1 VLVVIAM
8 EQPPV
13 SGQLCG
19 DRRLC
24 RTDRGDPVTGAGD
37 VRAMMTL
44 VAGAD
49 PEQTEDW
56 WELVSPLELAHVR
69 LVVRTV
75 VEGGIWIAYSDV
87 FKLVLVEFPASR
99 LAVLQFCRGHHV
111 DLPPS
116 STLSIKVT
124 FAGTKY
130 KDWDTSPV
138 AAIASAWTDENSS
151 ARARIAGRSAHHAA
165 V

>member
-1 VLVVIAM
+1 LVVIAM
-8 EQPPV
+8 DQSPV
-13 SGQLCG
+13 WGELCG

-24 RTDRGDPVTGAGD
+24 WPDGGDPVTGAGD

-56 WELVSPLELAHVR
+56 WELVSPLELAQAR
-69 LVVRTV
+69 LVVLPV
-75 VEGGIWIAYSDV
+75 GGGGIWIAYSDV
-87 FKLVLVEFPASR
+87 VKLMLVEFPASR

-116 STLSIKVT
+116 STLSMKVT

-138 AAIASAWTDENSS
+138 AAIALAWTDENSS